1 MALSEYLSQLRK
13 INNYHSLSKIINAT
27 ILKRTI
33 KINKIL
39 MIIRHKYLFLFSET
53 MRDKVIKNR
62 CKRLREKELKKRGED
77 KIR

>member
-13 INNYHSLSKIINAT
+13 IKSYHSLSKIINAT

-39 MIIRHKYLFLFSET
+39 MIIRHKYLFQFSQK